1 MARGIFGILEQASR
15 HFSPQMTS
23 PRWEMPSLTLGRCL
37 KYLYD
42 EMLGHLD
49 VNRGEKSLQD
59 TNRKVFFTEIREK
72 EKKLEG
78 IGWLLSN
85 IHQTLTETILT
96 GKGDILINLWAEG
109 LLLNIK
115 GGDIFNFVGKDLV
128 NACLT
133 LLGWFQEI

>member
-1 MARGIFGILEQASR
+1 
-15 HFSPQMTS
+15 
-23 PRWEMPSLTLGRCL
+23 
-37 KYLYD
+37 
-42 EMLGHLD
+42 MLGHLD

-133 LLGWFQEI
+133 LLGWFQEILVSLNEFVCF